1 MDNPPILHYLS
12 THHFA
17 VMAVAFFAF
26 FVAYFIF
33 KKLVKLALLFL
44 LLLLAAGGYFY
55 FKDPHK
61 KATENILQTVQ
72 KAGSVTGKVVE
83 KSKQAYRKSKD
94 IYEKGKK
101 LGKDLH
107 LLPEKEKESS
117 SQDQHSS
124 LK

>member
-1 MDNPPILHYLS
+1 MDKFIHYLS
-12 THHFA
+12 THHFV
-17 VMAVAFFAF
+17 VMAVTFLGF

-33 KKLVKLALLFL
+33 KKLVKLALFFL
-44 LLLLAAGGYFY
+44 LVLLALGGYFY

-61 KATENILQTVQ
+61 KVTENVFETVH
-72 KAGSVTGKVVE
+72 KAGSETGKVVE
-83 KSKQAYRKSKD
+83 KGKQAYRKGKD

-107 LLPEKEKESS
+107 LLPEKEKGASPQE
-117 SQDQHSS
+117 QPP